1 MPEPLLGLTNA
12 EEVLLQ
18 TPDMTLFRR
27 HREEEHF
34 DCLYKIIHAPNAASL
49 LANEFALMRDAA
61 LPCMPE
67 VRGIEEVR
75 GELALVMNVSPSLE
89 HGLRTLR
96 DVLHRQKKLH
106 EQQQSRQFSRHGAP
120 LNTAQILALM
130 QVLAECA
137 EALHSAR
144 IVHCAFMPEHILCS
158 LRASEASSSLSSS
171 DIFLLHFAHALR
183 MSDDNTTAQTP
194 SNQASVLPPDV
205 RYCAPEQ
212 TGRVQRGIDF
222 RTDLYAIGCIF
233 YELLTGKAPF
243 EAGLEFP
250 DSLAIL
256 HAHIAVEPVPPNV
269 VNEAVPQELSQ
280 MVMKLLRKN
289 PDDRYQSAQGL
300 KRELQ
305 ECGERWQKTAS
316 LRGFVVGS
324 LDRSSLFSLPTSL
337 IGREQELGI
346 LTKIYHAAAS
356 GKPHLVLLGGSAGVG
371 KSALVRELQNTIQQN
386 TIQQNTIQQNT
397 IQQGTMSENVPASPV
412 KPHSKAIILSGKFDQ
427 VKRDIPYGAFVQCME
442 AFAHAVVS
450 ESADA
455 VKAWKA
461 RILEAVGNNGR
472 VLTSAF
478 PPLERIL
485 GEQPP
490 VPEIGVQE
498 SQNRF
503 RLVVEQFV
511 RVLAQKE
518 HPLVLF
524 WDDMQWADAGTMA
537 LLGNILKFHESAPI
551 LVMCAFRNNEIDAEH
566 KFVKTASRLESEGIA
581 TVRTEIHALTEEQ
594 VSLLVAETLSQKP
607 HEIKS
612 LAHIL
617 FEKTHGN
624 PLFLVQLLQS
634 LHRADAIWFD
644 AKEYAWKWSI
654 EAAREVSLAEN
665 VVELLSER
673 MRELPA
679 EAQRILLLAACVG
692 NRFDVEILSIIAEI
706 APERVK
712 DILQQAENAGL
723 VRCLSD
729 TKQNTQ
735 TNNTQ
740 TNNTQTNNTQTV
752 FEFVHD
758 RVQQAAYSMI
768 PAFERDTLHLKIARL
783 LRATFSEVERE
794 EMLFAMLGQYNKALS
809 LVQSADEREYLSL
822 LNLAAARKAK
832 RNAVYGAAAE
842 YIRVFGE
849 CSHDSFWQT
858 HYEAMR
864 EASIIAAEVGYITE
878 NSALLE
884 HYSAAL
890 MQNGRTLID
899 RVQGE
904 KVKIEAY
911 SAEGRYADAVAVGK
925 RLLAMFGV
933 KLPHNP
939 TKFTAGIFLLKL
951 RGVIGLLQHHPNAG
965 QQQTPS
971 EEKQEVMSILRRFT
985 VPAIAVAQNVLPTI
999 VYFGCEISLKHGLNP
1014 ASGYFMFIAGII
1026 MRSLFSNNLLADRC
1040 LKAGMYYAQH
1050 DGEEHPDVLR
1060 GLVSFAATTG
1070 YWYAVPSDNMRQIIT
1085 WEQNLF
1091 ALGVEEEATYC
1102 SLHYSA
1108 EGLQSTMPLQ
1118 ELASIIHEKILVVHK
1133 KRIEISIYAS
1143 ELWYHVMMRL
1153 QEPEPTW
1160 SEFST
1165 LDGKFF
1171 LERDRFRICF
1181 EKNNSLILGYSYCHK
1196 LHLALLAHQY
1206 DKAIEFHRE
1215 FNKHRDTGTVSSL
1228 YHWQHLYLG
1237 LAYSSLVQQGTKR
1250 YWRKFLR
1257 VLKTLERWAGWSKMF
1272 HHRYQCLQAEYL
1284 AHGGNTDEAEFWFQK
1299 AVISARTYGFLG
1311 DEALISERAG
1321 MWMHQVGNAA
1331 KAREYL
1337 REAYSLYGKWGA
1349 LALQAMM
1356 RREYGEYVDDMQEL
1370 PQKTASLLDSR
1381 TVAATNFQP
1390 SSQETFD
1397 MLAVMK
1403 ASQAI
1408 AGEIALPSLLEKM
1421 LRVTAESS
1429 GAQRVVLLLAEERP
1443 NAARKAELF
1452 VQAELSV
1459 SGEMTV
1465 LAHSPLGTE
1474 ERLPKSVIEHCAA
1487 SLEPV
1492 ILRDAAAEGAY
1503 INNSYIREHR
1513 IQSVLALAVKNQG
1526 KVLGVLYAENSLI
1539 AGAFTEDRVQILTM
1553 LSSQM
1558 AISIENALLVERMT
1572 TMERLKKEME
1582 MAANVQLTML
1592 PKDFPQ
1598 IPGYDIAA
1606 FLSMAKEAG
1615 GDFYDVLPLGKN
1627 RYLLVIGDV
1636 SGKGMPAALFMSA
1649 MVNTVRTQVKY
1660 LMLEEAAEIS
1670 PKRLLEIANAMAR
1683 QSMTR
1688 RDFVTMTVAVL
1699 DAERHT
1705 LTFSSAGHD
1714 PAVKWN
1720 PHERALE
1727 QLRTDGIACNFG
1739 SEEVFAAK
1747 TGESRITIEP
1757 GAMIFWNTDGI
1768 TEAKNEHAEEFR
1780 NNRYWATIMDALPET
1795 SPQEALEGIVEKVHT
1810 FQGAKAQYDDMT
1822 LLAIKRML

>member
-75 GELALVMNVSPSLE
+75 GELALMMNVPPSLE

-130 QVLAECA
+130 QAVTECT

-144 IVHCAFMPEHILCS
+144 IVHCSFMPEHILCS

-183 MSDDNTTAQTP
+183 LSDDNTTAQTP

-212 TGRVQRGIDF
+212 TGRVQRGVDF

-256 HAHIAVEPVPPNV
+256 HAHIAVEPQPPNV
-269 VNEAVPQELSQ
+269 VNEAVPQELSL

-371 KSALVRELQNTIQQN
+371 KSALVRELQNTIHQN
-386 TIQQNTIQQNT
+386 TIHQNTIHQNT

-442 AFAHAVVS
+442 AFSHTLVS
-450 ESADA
+450 ESAEA

-537 LLGNILKFHESAPI
+537 LLGNILKCHETAPI

-566 KFVKTASRLESEGIA
+566 KFVKTASRLESEGIV

-594 VSLLVAETLSQKP
+594 VSLLVAETLSQKS

-634 LHRADAIWFD
+634 LHRAGAIWFD

-654 EAAREVSLAEN
+654 EAAREVRLAEN

-735 TNNTQ
+735 THI
-740 TNNTQTNNTQTV
+740 TQTNNTQTV

-783 LRATFSEVERE
+783 LRATFSEEERE

-809 LVQSADEREYLSL
+809 LIHSTDEREYLSL

-849 CSHDSFWQT
+849 CSHDGFWQT

-890 MQNGRTLID
+890 MQYGRTLID

-925 RLLAMFGV
+925 RLLAMFGIDLPKRSTRIHAGFYILRIRQTV
-933 KLPHNP
+933 KVLQRNSR
-939 TKFTAGIFLLKL
+939 AGQALEPSPEQREIMNILSRMTVPSVAVEQNLLSATIFHA
-951 RGVIGLLQHHPNAG
+951 VQTSLQHGFSPLSGFFFFSAG
-965 QQQTPS
+965 T
-971 EEKQEVMSILRRFT
+971 
-985 VPAIAVAQNVLPTI
+985 
-999 VYFGCEISLKHGLNP
+999 
-1014 ASGYFMFIAGII
+1014 I
-1026 MRSLFSNNLLADRC
+1026 MRSFFSDHTLANLC
-1040 LKAGMYYAQH
+1040 LQAGSYYAERYS
-1050 DGEEHPDVLR
+1050 DDNADTLR
-1060 GLVSFAATTG
+1060 SQICYAATMG
-1070 YWYAVPSDNMRQIIT
+1070 YWYSPPDENMRQIKA
-1085 WEQNLF
+1085 WMEKLFGFGENEQ
-1091 ALGVEEEATYC
+1091 ALYGV
-1102 SLHYSA
+1102 LHYSA
-1108 EGLQSTMPLQ
+1108 EALQSTMPLG
-1118 ELASIIHEKILVVHK
+1118 ELMRFLKEKN
-1133 KRIEISIYAS
+1133 RQYAQQNIELTNY
-1143 ELWYHVMMRL
+1143 LMGLLLQVMSRL
-1153 QEPEPTW
+1153 QDAETLW
-1160 SEFST
+1160 SSFTS
-1165 LDGKFF
+1165 LDGEYFQEQQMF
-1171 LERDRFRICF
+1171 LESAQ
-1181 EKNNSLILGYSYCHK
+1181 KNNALILGYAYCDK
-1196 LHLALLAHQY
+1196 MYLAVLAHEY
-1206 DKAIEFHRE
+1206 SAAVEFFQNFERH
-1215 FNKHRDTGTVSSL
+1215 KDTGTVFSL

-1237 LAYSSLVQQGTKR
+1237 LAYSSLVRQGAKR

-1299 AVISARTYGFLG
+1299 AVTSARTYGFLG

-1321 MWMHQVGNAA
+1321 MWMHQAGNAA

-1337 REAYSLYGKWGA
+1337 REAYLLYGKWGA

-1356 RREYGEYVDDMQEL
+1356 RREYGKYVDDMQEL
-1370 PQKTASLLDSR
+1370 SHKTASLLDSR
-1381 TVAATNFQP
+1381 AIAATNFQF

-1503 INNSYIREHR
+1503 MNNSYIREHR
-1513 IQSVLALAVKNQG
+1513 IQSVLVLAVKNQG

-1539 AGAFTEDRVQILTM
+1539 AGAFTEDRVHILTM

-1670 PKRLLEIANAMAR
+1670 PKRVLEIANAMAR

-1780 NNRYWATIMDALPET
+1780 NNRYWAAIMDALPET

-1822 LLAIKRML
+1822 LLAIKRLL